1 MSFDNKLKDYF
12 AKVNIKLSGKPAE
25 HLIHIYADYVEI
37 VSLFSNQNYV
47 STSDILDRFRDEGI
61 ITQKKNDDEQ
71 AGENDKNEQ
80 WINTIFQI
88 LNEREYLYTADYP
101 FEILGNNKIKLKS
114 QAHLTDKNRL
124 YIFLLL
130 ASSLNVFGLFES
142 ELTSEFELVCFHAL
156 AKYLPSHA
164 TVKSFGKNSEYTG
177 TATEKITKLATDL
190 KVNIDD
196 DFLNKISAKGNQ
208 ERGLDI
214 IGWIPFSDNVS
225 NHFSLFCQCACG
237 KEWYKKLTETRR
249 YERYYKFYCNK
260 PNHAMFIPYSLINF
274 QDSDFYQADELAT
287 DTLLF
292 ERKRILN
299 YIDDVTFFNALNSKT
314 LVDNCIG
321 FEEDIV

>member
-1 MSFDNKLKDYF
+1 MSFDSKLKEYF
-12 AKVNIKLSGKPAE
+12 ANVNIKLSGKPAE

-47 STSDILDRFRDEGI
+47 STADVLDRFRDEGI
-61 ITQKKNDDEQ
+61 IMQQKNDEEQ
-71 AGENDKNEQ
+71 AGENDKNEK
-80 WINTIFQI
+80 WINSIFQI
-88 LNEREYLYTADYP
+88 LNEREYLFSTDYP
-101 FEILGNNKIKLKS
+101 FEILGNNKIKLKD
-114 QAHLTDKNRL
+114 QAQLTDKNRL

-130 ASSLNVFGLFES
+130 ASSLNVFDLFES
-142 ELTSEFELVCFHAL
+142 ELTSEFELVCFHTL

-177 TATEKITKLATDL
+177 TAKEKITKLASDL

-196 DFLNKISAKGNQ
+196 NFLNKISHKGNQ

-214 IGWIPFSDNVS
+214 VGWIPFSDNVS

-237 KEWYKKLTETRR
+237 KEWFKKLTETRR
-249 YERYYKFYCNK
+249 YERYYKFHCNK

-274 QDSDFYQADELAT
+274 QDSDFYQADELGT

-299 YIDDVTFFNALNSKT
+299 YIDDLAFFMSLNSKI

>member
-12 AKVNIKLSGKPAE
+12 AEVNIKLSGKPAE

-37 VSLFSNQNYV
+37 VSLFSNQNYI

-61 ITQKKNDDEQ
+61 ITQKKNDNEQ

-88 LNEREYLYTADYP
+88 LNEREYLYTTDYP

-164 TVKSFGKNSEYTG
+164 TVKSFGKNTEYTG

-190 KVNIDD
+190 KVTIDD

-214 IGWIPFSDNVS
+214 IGWIPFSDNIS
-225 NHFSLFCQCACG
+225 NQFSLFCQCACG

-299 YIDDVTFFNALNSKT
+299 YIDDVTFFNTLNSKL